1 MENAQIIGKLDVTL
15 VEVER
20 GAVFFGCE
28 VQGIQCLGLGLS
40 NGRDFSRS
48 RETPVSCKGSS
59 RVLDDQPLRGILG
72 GWLEI

>member
-1 MENAQIIGKLDVTL
+1 MENAQIIGKLNVTL

-40 NGRDFSRS
+40 NGRDFS
-48 RETPVSCKGSS
+48 
-59 RVLDDQPLRGILG
+59 
-72 GWLEI
+72 